1 MEGITKTYQTYESV
15 KDTIIDNKD
24 CRMIIENNRI
34 YEGAPPDTIY
44 MYSRNDSIFFRE
56 NDKFCLLY
64 DFSAEKGDTIR
75 YDCIFG
81 YEGSPLEVIIDTV
94 YKLEINGNEKII
106 QTVKTLNGWLA
117 EFSGNNIEG
126 IGNQYH
132 LFPFHFE
139 YFGGPLRCYFDEKT
153 GWFKNPFY
161 TGNQWDMENCEQV
174 VRTSIQEK
182 LITKFEIYP
191 NPIQSFITIQP
202 VYIDDTPYDLKIFDM
217 YGRKVKELIS
227 VRGVSKVDMSGLSKG
242 IYVVQVNIDSK
253 IGFAKVFK
261 E

>member
-106 QTVKTLNGWLA
+106 QTVKTLNG
-117 EFSGNNIEG
+117 
-126 IGNQYH
+126 
-132 LFPFHFE
+132 
-139 YFGGPLRCYFDEKT
+139 
-153 GWFKNPFY
+153 
-161 TGNQWDMENCEQV
+161 
-174 VRTSIQEK
+174 
-182 LITKFEIYP
+182 
-191 NPIQSFITIQP
+191 
-202 VYIDDTPYDLKIFDM
+202 
-217 YGRKVKELIS
+217 
-227 VRGVSKVDMSGLSKG
+227 
-242 IYVVQVNIDSK
+242 
-253 IGFAKVFK
+253 
-261 E
+261 